1 MLRHICCRMSKPFT
15 VVIILAYLC
24 SLAVG
29 VILVTED
36 RNSDSST
43 STSVDPDSADCEKV
57 FLLIA
62 TGSGSFTYEFTSGNT
77 NSAFSIETDTNSG
90 DEKIT
95 CDTALLISNSLTSYT
110 LVVTLTDTSDS
121 STTEET
127 LTVAVTLPTLGK
139 SCTDN
144 TGCTEASGEVCET
157 VCKLGHGADCAS
169 NTGSCVSHAICSG
182 TTCSCDSGYL
192 DDGSKLCKADLDT
205 TCSADADCDTSTNAG
220 AVCDTNASPN
230 ACKLGVGADC
240 SVKDKCVIN
249 GACENSACSCV
260 SDFTAQSNL
269 CTAQSSSGVT
279 TLTCYHCS
287 LGTNCDK
294 DDVTGSTQS
303 STSGS
308 DNCVYCYIAWND
320 THVVRGCLS
329 STTAASYNINRSGCA
344 DGWSEGLYGT
354 GCACQT
360 ALCNETPE
368 MAGYSNT
375 ATQLNDF
382 MTHLLLTFVTLCVF
396 CFGI

>member
-24 SLAVG
+24 SLARG
-29 VILVTED
+29 VSFVAED
-36 RNSDSST
+36 RGGNSVMST
-43 STSVDPDSADCEKV
+43 TVNPAVSTDCDKV

-62 TGSGSFTYEFTSGNT
+62 TGTGDFTYVFTSGNT
-77 NSAFSIETDTNSG
+77 NDAFSTAADPDSG
-90 DEKIT
+90 DNKIT
-95 CDTALLISNSLTSYT
+95 CDTALLNSNSLTSYT
-110 LVVTLTDTSDS
+110 LVVTLTDASDS

-127 LTVAVTLPTLGK
+127 LTVAVTLPTLGN

-157 VCKLGHGADCAS
+157 VCKIGHGADCAS
-169 NTGSCVSHAICSG
+169 NMGSCVSHAICA

-192 DDGSKLCKADLDT
+192 DDSGLCKADLDT

-230 ACKLGVGADC
+230 GCKLGVGAGC
-240 SVKDKCVIN
+240 SVNDKCVTN
-249 GACENSACSCV
+249 GACENSACSCG
-260 SDFTAQSNL
+260 SDFNAQSNL

-320 THVVRGCLS
+320 TRLH
-329 STTAASYNINRSGCA
+329 
-344 DGWSEGLYGT
+344 
-354 GCACQT
+354 
-360 ALCNETPE
+360 
-368 MAGYSNT
+368 
-375 ATQLNDF
+375 
-382 MTHLLLTFVTLCVF
+382 
-396 CFGI
+396 